1 MNSRLLT
8 RFSKPEKPSTNYGKE
23 TIRTMQLN
31 VRAEVKDF
39 QLHSA
44 HDLFLSAQNPKL
56 TENEPKY
63 RFSFENRFLINYHNI
78 LYDTL
83 RPSVSELGQGPLI
96 ENCNQRLLGLVQDRG
111 FKAFMTLATF
121 HWKLLTRFTKP
132 EKPRA
137 LIMEKKLGILT
148 RLFHIP
154 YHTLRPSV
162 SELVARAVFW
172 PFWPCRPFWLLSI
185 GKQRSLEGI

>member
-63 RFSFENRFLINYHNI
+63 RFSFENRFLINYHNK
-78 LYDTL
+78 
-83 RPSVSELGQGPLI
+83 
-96 ENCNQRLLGLVQDRG
+96 LVLKISQLNHSMYSTPKIS
-111 FKAFMTLATF
+111 FVL
-121 HWKLLTRFTKP
+121 H
-132 EKPRA
+132 
-137 LIMEKKLGILT
+137 
-148 RLFHIP
+148 
-154 YHTLRPSV
+154 
-162 SELVARAVFW
+162 
-172 PFWPCRPFWLLSI
+172 
-185 GKQRSLEGI
+185 

>member
-1 MNSRLLT
+1 MIRIGYNHKIQAQNLLFIDIHMSARFKLEDWNAQAQLGSGNFSSSSLPLT
-8 RFSKPEKPSTNYGKE
+8 R
-23 TIRTMQLN
+23 
-31 VRAEVKDF
+31 
-39 QLHSA
+39 
-44 HDLFLSAQNPKL
+44 LF
-56 TENEPKY
+56 
-63 RFSFENRFLINYHNI
+63 HI

-162 SELVARAVFW
+162 SELVAGAVFW

-185 GKQRSLEGI
+185 GKQRSLEGIWFMNGVIMA